1 MQSATPPRVSTDDN
15 GVMIRFGRS
24 IVDIS
29 RRSVELD
36 GQSGHLEPQAFDLL
50 AYLLSNRDRV
60 VPKTELLD
68 EVWGDQFVSESAL
81 TTRIKEVRRAVGDD
95 GTRQEVIKNYRGR
108 GYRFVATVE
117 DLEVESSQRPTRAHA
132 TSLFGRDDDIA
143 AVHGLLDASPL
154 VTLVGPGGVGKT
166 SLAREVAAQRAALHA
181 EGVISV
187 LLLAPVRDAG
197 AVVHVLRRNAGL
209 DEADADDRSLIR
221 AIADLD
227 ALVVLDNCEH
237 LIDAVAQLLSSIIEL
252 NGRVRILATSRERM
266 GVGGEQVSPL
276 EPLSLDTARRLLESR
291 ARLAQPGFEVP
302 DGSDAELT
310 ELIDRLDRLPLA
322 IEMAAARLPTL
333 GLDELLALLR
343 NRADLLPT
351 ADRSAEER
359 HRTIG
364 ELIRWSEDLLDDAG
378 RETLTCLSA
387 FAGPAIASDIA
398 AVADLDSVELAVG
411 SLAAC
416 VDQSLVISDITRQPT
431 TYRLLET
438 VRASAARRRQPTH
451 EARHANRI
459 IDIATEMDRMLR
471 TPDEPRAAKRLASL
485 QADLRVAHRW
495 AREHA
500 PDRAGELTAAL
511 AHYAHERQWIEPSVW
526 AEQLLNDVPP
536 DHPAALAAA
545 AMCAVYRANRG
556 EYDRAAALAQSA
568 LRSDDSRVLYSAID
582 TLGNIGIYAGDDE
595 RATQYLEQLR
605 ALGEET
611 GDTTLQAMALVGH
624 MMLLTYGGSPASA
637 MELLEE
643 AGRPAEASPSAN
655 AWVTY
660 IEADTLAAL
669 GRHRDALDCFD
680 EVLRLGES
688 VGNRFVVSV
697 ARLSALA
704 VRSRGDDLEEALP
717 AFVPVLAEYRRLQS
731 FTHAATALRNLVDLL
746 VRAGD
751 DETAMVLLGA
761 LSTPDVKATYG
772 PESQRLDDARSAV
785 ESRVHGELVDEWV
798 DRGAGHDMLWAVDYA
813 LGVLSLIQGQRVCSA
828 HRCATPHIFTGPS
841 DSLQGPR
848 PGPAPCGVRVVTEQ
862 EIGLGVSSGRN
873 GSTPGLQAA
882 LNRPRSGLSNE
893 PSELGPLLTV
903 FYAIVVWYSRN
914 RTRARPKHSIAAPWR
929 WRSRHCGS
937 PRATTTSWIGTISR
951 RSGGSSS
958 SSGLRSPCD

>member
-1 MQSATPPRVSTDDN
+1 MN
-15 GVMIRFGRS
+15 RFGRS
-24 IVDIS
+24 VVDIAG
-29 RRSVELD
+29 RSVEFD
-36 GQSGHLEPQAFDLL
+36 GRLRHLEPQAFDLL

-60 VPKTELLD
+60 VSKAELLD

-108 GYRFVATVE
+108 GYRFVAVVE
-117 DLEVESSQRPTRAHA
+117 ESEGEVGSRQQMSRARA
-132 TSLFGRDDDIA
+132 TSLFGRDDDSA
-143 AVHGLLDASPL
+143 AAHRLLDASPL

-166 SLAREVAAQRAALHA
+166 SLARELAAQRLGLHTD
-181 EGVISV
+181 GVITV
-187 LLLAPVRDAG
+187 PLASLRDPDAI
-197 AVVHVLRRNAGL
+197 VHVLRRNAGL
-209 DEADADDRSLIR
+209 DEAGADDRGLIR

-237 LIDAVAQLLSSIIEL
+237 LIDPVARLVSSIGEL
-252 NGRVRILATSRERM
+252 DGRVRILATSRERM
-266 GVGGEQVSPL
+266 GVSREQVLPI
-276 EPLSLDTARRLLESR
+276 EPLSFDTARRLLESR
-291 ARLAQPGFEVP
+291 ARSAQPGFDVP

-333 GLDELLALLR
+333 GLDELLELLR
-343 NRADLLPT
+343 NRADLLPA

-387 FAGPAIASDIA
+387 FAGPAIAADIA

-416 VDQSLVISDITRQPT
+416 VDQSLVVSDITQQPT

-438 VRASAARRRQPTH
+438 VRASAARRRRPSH

-459 IDIATEMDRMLR
+459 IDIATAMDRMLR
-471 TPDEPRAAKRLASL
+471 TPDEPKAAKRLASL
-485 QADLRVAHRW
+485 QADLRVAHQW
-495 AREHA
+495 ARENA

-556 EYDRAAALAQSA
+556 EYARATALAQAA
-568 LRSDDSRVLYSAID
+568 LQADDPRVLYSAID
-582 TLGNIGIYAGDDE
+582 TLGNIGIYDGDDE

-611 GDTTLQAMALVGH
+611 GDTTLRAMVLTGH
-624 MMLLTYGGSPASA
+624 MMLLTYGGNPASA

-643 AGRPAEASPSAN
+643 EGRPAGASPTAN

-669 GRHRDALDCFD
+669 DRHRDALDRFD
-680 EVLRLGES
+680 DVLRLAGS
-688 VGNRFVVSV
+688 VGNSFVASV

-704 VRSRGDDLEEALP
+704 VRSRVDDVDEALA
-717 AFVPVLAEYRRLQS
+717 AFVPVLTGYRRVHS

-761 LSTPDVKATYG
+761 LSTPEVKATYG
-772 PESQRLDDARSAV
+772 AESQLLDEARSVV
-785 ESRVHGELVDEWV
+785 ESRVHAELVDEWV
-798 DRGAGHDMLWAVDYA
+798 NRGTGHDVLWAVDYA
-813 LGVLSLIQGQRVCSA
+813 LGVLS
-828 HRCATPHIFTGPS
+828 
-841 DSLQGPR
+841 
-848 PGPAPCGVRVVTEQ
+848 
-862 EIGLGVSSGRN
+862 
-873 GSTPGLQAA
+873 
-882 LNRPRSGLSNE
+882 
-893 PSELGPLLTV
+893 
-903 FYAIVVWYSRN
+903 
-914 RTRARPKHSIAAPWR
+914 
-929 WRSRHCGS
+929 
-937 PRATTTSWIGTISR
+937 
-951 RSGGSSS
+951 
-958 SSGLRSPCD
+958 